1 MIRAAAATTTT
12 KPHPWARLIDRSLG
26 AYDRAVGRHGTGR
39 LRIHRPGATRRLA
52 VVTPLPPS
60 ETGIAPYS
68 MRLLEAMADDRV
80 VHAYADGRD
89 GAPVQRG
96 SRRVRTHA
104 IGEFAAIEG
113 RRREHAPAL
122 MCFGNSQF
130 HVAAWRLLMERGGD
144 ALLHEVSLSGLY
156 LTLDALGLLGGRGA
170 ETRAREMEGCSLEAA
185 LAGPCAMVTEVV
197 DAARRVFVHTEHA
210 RSLLLERRPD
220 RHEDISVVSFALP
233 SARPRERR
241 EREMVVASF
250 GYLRAAEL
258 VIDAFAQVVTSCPS
272 ARLWLVGAENSP
284 GALEPLLEQ
293 VRLRGLAERVS
304 FTGWV
309 DDAEYRRRIEATAVA
324 IQPRNRAF
332 GEQSAALGDLLAA
345 GVPTIVND
353 TGSAA
358 AIPTGAVVR
367 VPREASPAELAG
379 AAIEL
384 LRDPARQAA
393 ISAAATG
400 YAAAHGAAR
409 AAGELLAAIDA

>member
-1 MIRAAAATTTT
+1 MIGA
-12 KPHPWARLIDRSLG
+12 SLT
-26 AYDRAVGRHGTGR
+26 AYDRAVGRQRTGR
-39 LRIHRPGATRRLA
+39 IRIHRPSTTRRLA

-60 ETGIAPYS
+60 QTGIAPYS
-68 MRLLEAMADDRV
+68 LRLLEAMATDRV

-89 GAPVQRG
+89 GGPVRRG
-96 SRRVRTHA
+96 SRRVHTHA

-113 RRREHAPAL
+113 RRRAHAPAL
-122 MCFGNSQF
+122 MCLGNSRF
-130 HVAAWRLLMERGGD
+130 HVAAWQLLMEFGGD
-144 ALLHEVSLSGLY
+144 VLLHEVSLCGLY
-156 LTLDALGLLGGRGA
+156 LTLDSVGLLGGRGA

-210 RSLLLERRPD
+210 RRLLLERRPD
-220 RHEDISVVSFALP
+220 RADDISVVSFALP
-233 SARPRERR
+233 PPRPREQRA
-241 EREMVVASF
+241 REMVVASF

-258 VIDAFAQVVTSCPS
+258 VIDAFAQIVASCPS

-284 GALEPLLEQ
+284 GQLDPLLEH
-293 VRLRGLAERVS
+293 VRRRGLAEHIT

-309 DDAEYRRRIEATAVA
+309 DDAEYCRRIEATAVA

-358 AIPTGAVVR
+358 AIPADAVVR
-367 VPREASPAELAG
+367 VPAQAGPAEIAD

-384 LRDPARQAA
+384 LADPERQAR
-393 ISAAATG
+393 ISDAATG
-400 YAAAHGAAR
+400 YAGEHGAAR
-409 AAGELLAAIDA
+409 AARELLAAIDA

>member
-1 MIRAAAATTTT
+1 MAVIPAGATT
-12 KPHPWARLIDRSLG
+12 KPHSWARMLGRSLT
-26 AYDRAVGRHGTGR
+26 AYDRAVGRGR
-39 LRIHRPGATRRLA
+39 AGRIRIHRSSATRRLA

-60 ETGIAPYS
+60 QTGIAPYS
-68 MRLLEAMADDRV
+68 ARLLEAMATDRV

-89 GAPVQRG
+89 GGPVRRG
-96 SRRVRTHA
+96 SRRVHTHA
-104 IGEFAAIEG
+104 IGEFADIEG

-122 MCFGNSQF
+122 MCFGNSRF
-130 HVAAWRLLMERGGD
+130 HVAAWRLLMEFGGD
-144 ALLHEVSLSGLY
+144 VLLHEVSLCGLY
-156 LTLDALGLLGGRGA
+156 LTLDSVGLLGARGV

-210 RSLLLERRPD
+210 RGLLLERRPERGD
-220 RHEDISVVSFALP
+220 DISVVSFALP
-233 SARPRERR
+233 PPRPREQR
-241 EREMVVASF
+241 ERELVVASF

-258 VIDAFAQVVTSCPS
+258 VIDAFAQIVASCPS

-284 GALEPLLEQ
+284 GQLDPLLEH
-293 VRLRGLAERVS
+293 VRRRGLAERVT

-345 GVPTIVND
+345 GVPTIVNETD
-353 TGSAA
+353 SAA
-358 AIPTGAVVR
+358 AIPTDAVVR
-367 VPREASPAELAG
+367 AHGAAGPTELAG

-384 LRDPARQAA
+384 LRDPARQAR
-393 ISAAATG
+393 ISDAATR
-400 YAAAHGAAR
+400 YAAEHDAAR
-409 AAGELLAAIDA
+409 AAAELLAAIDG

>member
-1 MIRAAAATTTT
+1 MAMTPAGAPT
-12 KPHPWARLIDRSLG
+12 KPQTWARMIGRSLT
-26 AYDRAVGRHGTGR
+26 AYDRALGR
-39 LRIHRPGATRRLA
+39 HRPGRIRVHRSSATRRLA

-60 ETGIAPYS
+60 QTGIAPYS
-68 MRLLEAMADDRV
+68 LRLLEAMAADRV

-89 GAPVQRG
+89 GGPVRRG
-96 SRRVRTHA
+96 SRRVHTHA
-104 IGEFAAIEG
+104 IGEFAEIEG

-122 MCFGNSQF
+122 MCFGNSRF
-130 HVAAWRLLMERGGD
+130 HVAAWRLLMEFGGD
-144 ALLHEVSLSGLY
+144 VLLHEVSLCGLY
-156 LTLDALGLLGGRGA
+156 LTLDSVGLLGGRGA
-170 ETRAREMEGCSLEAA
+170 EIRAREMEGCSLEAA

-197 DAARRVFVHTEHA
+197 DAARRVFVHTEQA
-210 RSLLLERRPD
+210 RRLLLERRPD
-220 RHEDISVVSFALP
+220 RGEDISVVSFALP
-233 SARPRERR
+233 APRPHEQR

-258 VIDAFAQVVTSCPS
+258 VIDTFAQIVTSFPS

-284 GALEPLLEQ
+284 GQLDPLLEH
-293 VRLRGLAERVS
+293 VRRRGLAERVT

-309 DDAEYRRRIEATAVA
+309 DDTEYHRRIDATTVA

-358 AIPTGAVVR
+358 AIPADAVVR
-367 VPREASPAELAG
+367 VHGEAGPAELAG

-384 LRDPARQAA
+384 LRDPARQARV
-393 ISAAATG
+393 SDAAAG
-400 YAAAHGAAR
+400 YAAEHGAAR
-409 AAGELLAAIDA
+409 AAAELLAAIDA